1 MKRRNLIVTLTLSA
15 LFCTL
20 ICIGSFIRI
29 PMPNMMPVTLQTFF
43 VLMTGLVLPIKASSL
58 AILTYIALGLIGL
71 PIFSGGGGI
80 GYVLMPNF
88 GFIIGFLIAT
98 VIISVITNKM
108 NNRNLWHYIV
118 VSLFGIVAIYIIGI
132 LYFAFITN
140 QIVSL
145 KISIFDIS
153 FFADFQIVLSFPNSI
168 SYTMHNST
176 IGYSSPQFFNQFEHF
191 LSPFYVYLRI

>member
-29 PMPNMMPVTLQTFF
+29 PMPNLMPVTLQTFF
-43 VLMTGLVLPIKASSL
+43 VLLTGLVLPLKASTL
-58 AILTYIALGLIGL
+58 AITTYIALGIIGL
-71 PIFSGGGGI
+71 PIFSGGGGL

-98 VIISVITNKM
+98 VIISFVIQKLKYSK
-108 NNRNLWHYIV
+108 LWQYIV
-118 VSLFGIVAIYIIGI
+118 ISLIGITVIYIIGI

-140 QIVSL
+140 VYNNNEYSAIWFIQTVFLPFLPKEIICIILASL
-145 KISIFDIS
+145 SAYKIRPYITKI
-153 FFADFQIVLSFPNSI
+153 
-168 SYTMHNST
+168 
-176 IGYSSPQFFNQFEHF
+176 PQ
-191 LSPFYVYLRI
+191 

>member
-43 VLMTGLVLPIKASSL
+43 VLLTALVLPFKASILS
-58 AILTYIALGLIGL
+58 ILTYIALGIIGL
-71 PIFSGGGGI
+71 PIFSGGGGL

-98 VIISVITNKM
+98 VIISAFTEKLKK
-108 NNRNLWHYIV
+108 RNLWQYIV
-118 VSLFGIVAIYIIGI
+118 VSMLGMTVIYIIGI

-140 QIVSL
+140 VYNNNDYSWVWFIQTVFLPFLPKEIICIILASL
-145 KISIFDIS
+145 SAYKIRPYITKI
-153 FFADFQIVLSFPNSI
+153 
-168 SYTMHNST
+168 
-176 IGYSSPQFFNQFEHF
+176 PQ
-191 LSPFYVYLRI
+191 

>member
-29 PMPNMMPVTLQTFF
+29 PMPNMMPMTLQTFF
-43 VLMTGLVLPIKASSL
+43 VLLTALVLPLKASLL
-58 AILTYIALGLIGL
+58 ATITYMALGLIGL

-88 GFIIGFLIAT
+88 GFIIGFVVAT
-98 VIISVITNKM
+98 VIISVITEKLK
-108 NNRNLWHYIV
+108 NRKLWHFILISLLGIIIV
-118 VSLFGIVAIYIIGI
+118 YIIGI

-140 QIVSL
+140 VY
-145 KISIFDIS
+145 
-153 FFADFQIVLSFPNSI
+153 N
-168 SYTMHNST
+168 NN
-176 IGYSSPQFFNQFEHF
+176 GYSAIWFIQTIF
-191 LSPFYVYLRI
+191 LPFLPKEIICIILSSLSAYKIRPYITKSK